1 MWLYGFLSHPLAGD
15 AMGKYMVKY
24 RRSDKELEFETIVE
38 VMAPTVNQ
46 AMMKIKE
53 NRGMY
58 KDLAYSDVVI
68 LGVEKV

>member
-1 MWLYGFLSHPLAGD
+1 
-15 AMGKYMVKY
+15 MGKYMVKY